1 MHCGLPL
8 STVLG
13 LLLLGLALRED
24 PDGSDLARRIRD
36 GDREAFRIFFDRHHE
51 RLYGY
56 ICSRGVPDDAAADLV
71 QNAFVYIWT
80 HRADIDPE
88 KSLRAYLFRIGYTR
102 ALNHVRDTAAE
113 ERGADLDAR
122 VNEQGTSPEAETQVR
137 LLRETVN
144 AAIAELPERRRAAF
158 TLCFIDGLSY
168 REAAEVLDVTRKTI
182 ENHISHALRDLREA
196 LDGYEL

>member
-80 HRADIDPE
+80 HRASIDPE

-113 ERGADLDAR
+113 EGGADLDAR

-137 LLRETVN
+137 LLRETVD

>member
-102 ALNHVRDTAAE
+102 ALNHVRDTASE
-113 ERGADLDAR
+113 EGDADLDAR
-122 VNEQGTSPEAETQVR
+122 VDEQGASPEAETQVR
-137 LLRETVN
+137 LLRETVD

-168 REAAEVLDVTRKTI
+168 REAAEVLDVTRKTV